1 MGVEDRQ
8 RWDRKYDRARPAGTL
23 QADSWLV
30 DSLRDTPP
38 GRSLELACGL
48 GVNSVWLATL
58 GWQVDAVDISARGLA
73 VAAELAS
80 RHNVTPRLI
89 AADLDHFVPLP
100 GAYDLVIVFRFL
112 DRNHL
117 PGLITRA
124 LAPGGLLVYET
135 FGPGQCERDDN
146 HLKNPAFVLAPGELP
161 ELFPELET
169 IRYEETALPD
179 RSVGR
184 FVGRQRATITGHA
197 GSPGGETNS
206 GSSLPGSG
214 E

>member
-1 MGVEDRQ
+1 MSVEDRQ
-8 RWDRKYDRARPAGTL
+8 RWDQKYDLARPAETL
-23 QADSWLV
+23 RADSWLV
-30 DSLRDTPP
+30 DSLHDTPP

-48 GVNSVWLATL
+48 GDNSVWLATQ
-58 GWQVDAVDISARGLA
+58 GWQVDAVDVSARGLA

-80 RHNVTPRLI
+80 HHAVTPRLI
-89 AADLDHFVPLP
+89 AGDLDHFVPLP
-100 GAYDLVIVFRFL
+100 GVYDLVIVFRFL
-112 DRNHL
+112 DRTHL

-124 LAPGGLLVYET
+124 LAPGGLLIYET
-135 FGPGQCERDDN
+135 FGPGQCEREDN

-169 IRYEETALPD
+169 VRYQETVLPD

-184 FVGRQRATITGHA
+184 FVGRRPGTIADPTGPSTTQTDA
-197 GSPGGETNS
+197 APSPP
-206 GSSLPGSG
+206 GSS